1 MDTNKSIYLS
11 PEEVQEIINVSTEDR
26 GYEFMKHYLDVNEEN
41 FKEISSFM
49 ECISKVQFKFMSF
62 PEMLPHIMDIAM
74 MDYPVAYNELIISM
88 KKYMEVYDDNQF

>member
-1 MDTNKSIYLS
+1 MNKSFYLS
-11 PEEVQEIINVSTEDR
+11 PKEVQEIMNESPEDG
-26 GYEFMKHYLDVNEEN
+26 GYEFMKHYLDVNKEN
-41 FKEISSFM
+41 FKEINSFM

-74 MDYPVAYNELIISM
+74 IDYLVAYNELIISM

>member
-1 MDTNKSIYLS
+1 MNTNKSFYLS
-11 PEEVQEIINVSTEDR
+11 PEEVQEIINASTEDG
-26 GYEFMKHYLDVNEEN
+26 GYEFMKHYLDVNAEN